1 MNLNIE
7 LRPLLEAACQTAL
20 QKFKRDNVSI
30 DTTNLTT
37 LINSTADSCTKELS
51 KYINM
56 ELKKQLGDSIGD
68 AWKS

>member
-20 QKFKRDNVSI
+20 QKFKKDNVSI

-56 ELKKQLGDSIGD
+56 ELKKQLGDIIGD